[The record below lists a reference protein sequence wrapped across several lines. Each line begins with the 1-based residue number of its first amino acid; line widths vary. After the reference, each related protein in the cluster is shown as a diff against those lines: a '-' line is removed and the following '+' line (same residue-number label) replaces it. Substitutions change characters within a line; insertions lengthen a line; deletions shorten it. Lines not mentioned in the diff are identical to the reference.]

1 MRCFVYHDERRWNSV
16 RGVCGKPTSQ
26 FLIVLLFFLLLGT
39 LAVLLY
45 YLPTKAEMVLF
56 LECILDNLSNNL
68 DVRYKEG
75 MKCYLLML
83 YTL

>member
-1 MRCFVYHDERRWNSV
+1 
-16 RGVCGKPTSQ
+16 
-26 FLIVLLFFLLLGT
+26 
-39 LAVLLY
+39 
-45 YLPTKAEMVLF
+45 MVLF